1 MKDLQDIKDIERML
15 DKKTD
20 LDDKPK
26 VKDVSLS
33 LGRLES
39 ILQ

>member
-1 MKDLQDIKDIERML
+1 ML
-15 DKKTD
+15 ATKVD

-39 ILQ
+39 ILQQK